1 MTDRTASGFIGRSVA
16 RREDRRLLTGQGMY
30 VADIQLPNMVHAA
43 FVRSPMAHARVVSV
57 DLAAARA
64 VPGVILALSG
74 ADLLKALP
82 PTPDHQVALPNRW
95 KQAVPHSGK
104 NPQQPVLAVDK
115 VRHVGEAIAL
125 VVARDRYTA
134 EDAAERVRVEFDPLP
149 VVADPESALPPGAP
163 LVHEQFGSNVIGEF
177 QVGKGD
183 VAEAFRSARHTLSR
197 RFKHHRYTGVPM
209 ECRGVLAAYDART
222 DTLTIWASTQVVHW
236 VRREVASL
244 LGIPQARVRC
254 VAPDVGGGFGVK
266 GHVYPEDLIVSY
278 LARALGRPVRWIE
291 DRREHFLSAIHSRDQ
306 IHDVEVAFDDA
317 GRILAVRDRLMLDAG
332 AWNPVGMGI
341 AYNTVAH
348 LLGPYKIDHYHAEA
362 KIVAT
367 NKVPNAPYR
376 GAGRPE
382 AAFVIER
389 VVDLIAQRLGLD
401 PAEVR
406 LRNMV
411 GPAEMPYKV
420 GIPYRDGVPI
430 VYDSG
435 DFPAAFRRALDA
447 IGGLP
452 EFRRRQGAAWA
463 EGRYLGLGLGCYVEG
478 TGAGPFEGATVRV
491 DPSGMIYVASGA
503 CPQGQGQETIFAQI
517 AADVWKVTPDQV
529 VVALADTAAIPLG
542 YGTIASRSTVLV
554 SAAINEASERVK
566 EKALA
571 IAGNMLE
578 CDAKDLEWRDGCVG
592 IKGVPDRMLTLRQ
605 LAHAAGPQWDHGRPA
620 GVEAGLEATFYYE
633 APTVTWA
640 YATHAAVVE
649 VEPGTGEV
657 RIEKYVIV
665 HDAGTLVNPM
675 LVEGQIYGGVA
686 QGLGGALLEE
696 LVYAENG
703 QLLTAT
709 LMDYALPSAAEIPTL
724 EVIHHEIPSPINPF
738 GIKGLGEGPAVTPP
752 VVIANAVADAL
763 RPLGAEFNTTPIRPD
778 RVLEAVLK
786 ARPAAAGAA
795 R

>member
-1 MTDRTASGFIGRSVA
+1 MTDRVFIGRSVA
-16 RREDRRLLTGQGMY
+16 RKEDRRLLTGRGVY
-30 VADIQLPNMVHAA
+30 VADIQLPNMVHVA

-57 DLAAARA
+57 DLAAAGA

-95 KQAVPHSGK
+95 RQAVSHSSK
-104 NPQQPVLAVDK
+104 NPQQPVLAIDK
-115 VRHVGEAIAL
+115 VRHVGEAVAL

-134 EDAAERVRVEFDPLP
+134 EDAAERVRVELHPLP

-183 VAEAFRSARHTLSR
+183 VAEAFRRARHTLSR

-306 IHDVEVAFDDA
+306 IHDAEVAFDDA
-317 GRILAVRDRLMLDAG
+317 GRILALRDRLLLDAG

-341 AYNTVAH
+341 AYNTAAH

-435 DFPAAFRRALDA
+435 DFPAAFRRALAA
-447 IGGLP
+447 IGGLE
-452 EFRRRQGAAWA
+452 EFRRRQRTAWA

-503 CPQGQGQETIFAQI
+503 CPQGQGQETIFSQI
-517 AADVWKVTPDQV
+517 VADVWNVTPEQV

-566 EKALA
+566 QKALA

-649 VEPGTGEV
+649 VEPGTGAV

-724 EVIHHEIPSPINPF
+724 EVIHHETPSPLNPF

-778 RVLEAVLK
+778 RVLEALLN